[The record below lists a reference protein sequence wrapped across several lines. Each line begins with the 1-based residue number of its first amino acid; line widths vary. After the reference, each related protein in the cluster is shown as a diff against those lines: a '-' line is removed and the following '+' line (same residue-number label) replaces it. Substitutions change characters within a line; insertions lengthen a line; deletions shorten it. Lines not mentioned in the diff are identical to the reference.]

1 MWDTSNHRVDEILF
15 KAFNIRNRG
24 YMYMNNGEEKHILT
38 GEEVRVYPGGL
49 LDAKNLQI
57 NAHTVTIDVM
67 GVVRVDNHGYCN
79 GGKDQYKYTFIKL
92 I

>member
-1 MWDTSNHRVDEILF
+1 MWDTSNKRVDEIIF

-24 YMYMNNGEEKHILT
+24 YMYMDNNLEKHIMT
-38 GEEVRVYPGGL
+38 GEELRVYPGGL
-49 LDAKNLQI
+49 LNAKNLQI

-67 GVVRVDNHGYCN
+67 GEIRADNNGYCD
-79 GGKDQYKYTFIKL
+79 GGLYL